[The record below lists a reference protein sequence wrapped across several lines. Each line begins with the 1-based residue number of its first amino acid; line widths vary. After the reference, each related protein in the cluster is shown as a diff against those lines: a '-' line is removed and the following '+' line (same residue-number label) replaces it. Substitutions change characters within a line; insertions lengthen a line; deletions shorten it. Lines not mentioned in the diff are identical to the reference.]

1 MPLIFV
7 ARDKYQHER
16 PEVAA
21 MYERMLSEQG
31 GECAIRGC
39 KRRPKTRRF
48 HIDHDHATGKVR
60 GLLCHWHN
68 RIMPRDAAE
77 ALALADYLDRAALTP
92 AEREILPSMRD
103 VQRQAAKGV
112 PESPREGTGLR

>member
-1 MPLIFV
+1 MPPV
-7 ARDKYQHER
+7 ARPRRQSEL
-16 PEVAA
+16 PGAA
-21 MYERMLSEQG
+21 ELYERLLAEQG

-68 RIMPRDAAE
+68 RIMPKDSAE
-77 ALALADYLDRAALTP
+77 ALALADYLSLAALSP
-92 AEREILPSMRD
+92 VEREAYPSMVT
-103 VQRQAAKGV
+103 VQREAARGV
-112 PESPREGTGLR
+112 PESPREGTGSR

>member
-1 MPLIFV
+1 MP
-7 ARDKYQHER
+7 RDKYQHER

-21 MYERMLSEQG
+21 MYARMLAEQG

-39 KRRPKTRRF
+39 KRRPKTRKF
-48 HIDHDHATGKVR
+48 HIDHDHLTGRVR

-68 RIMPRDAAE
+68 RILPKTAAE

-92 AEREILPSMRD
+92 AEREAYPSMMT
-103 VQRQAAKGV
+103 VQREAARGV
-112 PESPREGTGLR
+112 PEPSRKGTGSR

>member
-1 MPLIFV
+1 
-7 ARDKYQHER
+7 
-16 PEVAA
+16 
-21 MYERMLSEQG
+21 MYDRMLSEQG

-48 HIDHDHATGKVR
+48 HIDHDHATGRVR

-112 PESPREGTGLR
+112 PESPREGTGSR